1 LSLCEAN
8 ANFSKKIEMLFLS
21 FEKSTNTK
29 TRMNSRVIVSQK
41 SLAKQV
47 LVNNLG
53 LIPDLANVVKEFA
66 FYDKVS
72 QVSRNKKNEVITGLN
87 MTFAPGS
94 SHNWSIEGYGT
105 MAMTGELIRYKHV
118 SLRCVDS
125 NHGLQ
130 FVICYNC
137 GNYIFSE
144 SSSTPRILCACGL
157 VDLTDDDDIPDEIID
172 EDAID
177 AMLEELEDDHEELE
191 DDHEELEDEEVN
203 EDDNDDIASVTSEE
217 MLAAYE
223 DYVAQTNGFENN
235 RFVAEEGQEEGHQQ
249 RQEEGQ
255 EGQEEPIY
263 FRASDAFEYGQE
275 DQHQAYMAAATMAII
290 EEDDREEFRVS
301 TYFNQS
307 EFEEYCPEDDEYY

>member
-1 LSLCEAN
+1 MLI
-8 ANFSKKIEMLFLS
+8 FQRKIEMLFLS

-72 QVSRNKKNEVITGLN
+72 QVSRNKKNDVITGLN

-177 AMLEELEDDHEELE
+177 AMLED
-191 DDHEELEDEEVN
+191 LEDEEVN

-223 DYVAQTNGFENN
+223 DYVSQTNGFDNN
-235 RFVAEEGQEEGHQQ
+235 RFVSDQE
-249 RQEEGQ
+249 QEEGQ
-255 EGQEEPIY
+255 EGQE
-263 FRASDAFEYGQE
+263 
-275 DQHQAYMAAATMAII
+275 
-290 EEDDREEFRVS
+290 
-301 TYFNQS
+301 
-307 EFEEYCPEDDEYY
+307 

>member
-1 LSLCEAN
+1 MRNIASFLHTIRQIKEF
-8 ANFSKKIEMLFLS
+8 FSKSKICR
-21 FEKSTNTK
+21 EKRKLKCFFSPLKKAPIAK

-72 QVSRNKKNEVITGLN
+72 QVSRNIKNEVMTGLN
-87 MTFAPGS
+87 VTFAPGS

-157 VDLTDDDDIPDEIID
+157 VDLTDDDDIQDEIID
-172 EDAID
+172 EVAID
-177 AMLEELEDDHEELE
+177 AMLEEL
-191 DDHEELEDEEVN
+191 

-223 DYVAQTNGFENN
+223 DYVVQTNGFENN
-235 RFVAEEGQEEGHQQ
+235 RFVTEYQGQED
-249 RQEEGQ
+249 GQ
-255 EGQEEPIY
+255 EGYEEEGYEEEKGEPIY
-263 FRASDAFEYGQE
+263 FRASDALEYGQE
-275 DQHQAYMAAATMAII
+275 DQHQAYIAAATMEII
-290 EEDDREEFRVS
+290 EDDDDEEFRVS

>member
-1 LSLCEAN
+1 
-8 ANFSKKIEMLFLS
+8 MLFLS
-21 FEKSTNTK
+21 FEKSTHTK

-72 QVSRNKKNEVITGLN
+72 QVSRNIKNEVMSGLN

-94 SHNWSIEGYGT
+94 GHNWSIEGYGT
-105 MAMTGELIRYKHV
+105 MAMTGEPIRYKHI

-157 VDLTDDDDIPDEIID
+157 VDLTDDDDIQDEIID
-172 EDAID
+172 EVAID
-177 AMLEELEDDHEELE
+177 AMLEELEEDQEPDDASATEEE
-191 DDHEELEDEEVN
+191 
-203 EDDNDDIASVTSEE
+203 I
-217 MLAAYE
+217 LAAYHEHEEALMFEEYFEEYIAQSLGLPSVVSDQE
-223 DYVAQTNGFENN
+223 DGQEEEKGGQEEPIYFRASDALEYGQE
-235 RFVAEEGQEEGHQQ
+235 EEKEGQEE
-249 RQEEGQ
+249 EK

-263 FRASDAFEYGQE
+263 FRASDALEYGQE
-275 DQHQAYMAAATMAII
+275 DQHQAYIAASTMSIV
-290 EEDDREEFRVS
+290 EEDDDEEFRVS

-307 EFEEYCPEDDEYY
+307 KFEEYCPEDDEY

>member
-1 LSLCEAN
+1 MECFEDVKEF
-8 ANFSKKIEMLFLS
+8 FSNSKNVCILEKLKCFFSPLKKAPI
-21 FEKSTNTK
+21 TK
-29 TRMNSRVIVSQK
+29 TRMNSRIIVSQQ
-41 SLAKQV
+41 SIAKQV
-47 LVNNLG
+47 LVNNLV

-72 QVSRNKKNEVITGLN
+72 QVSRNIKNDVITGLN

-94 SHNWSIEGYGT
+94 SHNWCIEGYGT
-105 MAMTGELIRYKHV
+105 MAMTGEPIRYKHI
-118 SLRCVDS
+118 SLRCINS

-157 VDLTDDDDIPDEIID
+157 VDLTDDDDIQDEIID
-172 EDAID
+172 EVAID

-191 DDHEELEDEEVN
+191 DDHEELED
-203 EDDNDDIASVTSEE
+203 DNASATSEE
-217 MLAAYE
+217 MMAAYE

-235 RFVAEEGQEEGHQQ
+235 RFVGE
-249 RQEEGQ
+249 QEEGQ
-255 EGQEEPIY
+255 EGQEGQQEEPIY
-263 FRASDAFEYGQE
+263 FRASDALEYGQE
-275 DQHQAYMAAATMAII
+275 DQHQAYIAAATMAIV
-290 EEDDREEFRVS
+290 EDDDNEEFRVS
-301 TYFNQS
+301 AYFNQS

>member
-1 LSLCEAN
+1 MLI
-8 ANFSKKIEMLFLS
+8 FQRKIEMLFLS

-29 TRMNSRVIVSQK
+29 TRMNSRIIVSQK

-94 SHNWSIEGYGT
+94 GHNWSIEGYGT
-105 MAMTGELIRYKHV
+105 MAMTGEPIRYKHV

-157 VDLTDDDDIPDEIID
+157 VDLTDDDDIQDEIID
-172 EDAID
+172 EVAID
-177 AMLEELEDDHEELE
+177 AMLEELEDHHEELE
-191 DDHEELEDEEVN
+191 E
-203 EDDNDDIASVTSEE
+203 
-217 MLAAYE
+217 
-223 DYVAQTNGFENN
+223 
-235 RFVAEEGQEEGHQQ
+235 
-249 RQEEGQ
+249 
-255 EGQEEPIY
+255 
-263 FRASDAFEYGQE
+263 
-275 DQHQAYMAAATMAII
+275 
-290 EEDDREEFRVS
+290 
-301 TYFNQS
+301 
-307 EFEEYCPEDDEYY
+307 

>member
-1 LSLCEAN
+1 MECFEDVKEF
-8 ANFSKKIEMLFLS
+8 FSNSKNVCILEKLKCFFSPLKKAPI
-21 FEKSTNTK
+21 TK
-29 TRMNSRVIVSQK
+29 TRMNSRIIVSQQ
-41 SLAKQV
+41 SIAKQV
-47 LVNNLG
+47 LVNNLV

-72 QVSRNKKNEVITGLN
+72 QVSRNIKNDVITGLN

-94 SHNWSIEGYGT
+94 SHNWCIEGYGT
-105 MAMTGELIRYKHV
+105 MAMTGEPIRYKHI
-118 SLRCVDS
+118 SLRCINS

-157 VDLTDDDDIPDEIID
+157 VDLTDDDDIQDEIID
-172 EDAID
+172 EVAID

-191 DDHEELEDEEVN
+191 EVN
-203 EDDNDDIASVTSEE
+203 DEDDIASVTSEE

-235 RFVAEEGQEEGHQQ
+235 RFVGCE
-249 RQEEGQ
+249 QEEGQ
-255 EGQEEPIY
+255 EEEPIY
-263 FRASDAFEYGQE
+263 FRASDALEYGQE
-275 DQHQAYMAAATMAII
+275 DQHQAYIAAATMEII
-290 EEDDREEFRVS
+290 EDDDDEEFRVS

>member
-1 LSLCEAN
+1 
-8 ANFSKKIEMLFLS
+8 MLFLS

-53 LIPDLANVVKEFA
+53 LIPDLTNIIKGFA

-72 QVSRNKKNEVITGLN
+72 QVSRNIKNDVITGLN

-157 VDLTDDDDIPDEIID
+157 VDLTDDDDIQDEIID
-172 EDAID
+172 EVAID

-191 DDHEELEDEEVN
+191 EVN
-203 EDDNDDIASVTSEE
+203 DEDDIASVTSEE

-235 RFVAEEGQEEGHQQ
+235 RFVGE
-249 RQEEGQ
+249 Q
-255 EGQEEPIY
+255 EGQQEEQEENGEEEPIY
-263 FRASDAFEYGQE
+263 FRASDALEYGQE
-275 DQHQAYMAAATMAII
+275 DQHQAYIAAATMEII
-290 EEDDREEFRVS
+290 EDDDDEEFRVS
-301 TYFNQS
+301 TYFNQ
-307 EFEEYCPEDDEYY
+307 PI